1 MSSCELLATVVPVH
15 PISALLHIYRG
26 IVLISSSLGCLETMG
41 DNLETKTAIAICISE
56 SPLAESSHLLCWEVT
71 SLERVHQENSKPAD
85 PLAVGLVLGEG
96 IQQLPLT
103 MDFCTPFLQ
112 SIFFFLGLC
121 SSHELAGFVWPSS
134 NMAADCNALRIAG
147 SN

>member
-1 MSSCELLATVVPVH
+1 MSSCELLASVVPVH

-26 IVLISSSLGCLETMG
+26 AALISSSLGCLETMG

-85 PLAVGLVLGEG
+85 PLAVGPVVGEG
-96 IQQLPLT
+96 IQQLLLT

-112 SIFFFLGLC
+112 SFFFRPLLPPQASWFCVTLKQHGCWLQC
-121 SSHELAGFVWPSS
+121 AQNS
-134 NMAADCNALRIAG
+134 RK
-147 SN
+147 